1 MLMDDIT
8 RSKGVGSST
17 ICIVMAASMVEVER
31 MTKKMTIVN
40 SL

>member
-17 ICIVMAASMVEVER
+17 IYIVMAASMVEVER
-31 MTKKMTIVN
+31 ITKKTTNVN